1 MMAMSSMSINSSES
15 ARSSLLAF
23 LRDLSLFSFLGEPPF
38 DISSLFR
45 FFVDLGRGSGL
56 DA

>member
-1 MMAMSSMSINSSES
+1 VTISSISINSSES
-15 ARSSLLAF
+15 ARSSLLGF
-23 LRDLSLFSFLGEPPF
+23 LGGLSLFSFLGELPI

-45 FFVDLGRGSGL
+45 FFVDIGRGSGL